1 VLEFEVLLLLADVM
15 IGRMPT
21 KTKLK
26 PGDTVRV
33 VGERGTSK
41 IGLLVLH
48 GGRDP
53 TGQEIVPESWI
64 RESTRPRVT
73 AVDDKSCT
81 INTTISGG

>member
-1 VLEFEVLLLLADVM
+1 MLEFEVLLLLADVM

-48 GGRDP
+48 RGRDP
-53 TGQEIVPESWI
+53 TGQEIVDGWPTR
-64 RESTRPRVT
+64 RETRGLLG
-73 AVDDKSCT
+73 AASLWG
-81 INTTISGG
+81 SGCGF